1 MKATFIQRLLAY
13 LLDFIIIS
21 LIFSLITAGFKT
33 DNSISEKYDVLYEKL
48 MKEEI
53 TSKEYLN
60 DYTNLIY
67 ENQKANVIPN
77 TLNIVLIIVYFIVF
91 QYLNKGQTIGKKLM
105 KIKIVTQQKKEISLL
120 QMFIRSIMIYSIFS
134 GLTNILLFFNI
145 SKKLYM
151 SLYLIIGSIES
162 LILLLCAIFIL
173 YRNDKRTLHDIATK
187 TMVIK
192 A

>member
-13 LLDFIIIS
+13 LLDFIVIS

-77 TLNIVLIIVYFIVF
+77 TFNIVLIIVYFIIF

-105 KIKIVTQQKKEISLL
+105 KIKIVNDKKQEISLL

-134 GLTNILLFFNI
+134 GLTNILLLFNI

-173 YRNDKRTLHDIATK
+173 YRNDKRALHDIATK

>member
-21 LIFSLITAGFKT
+21 LIFSLITVGLKT
-33 DNSISEKYDVLYEKL
+33 DNSISKKYDDLYEKL

-67 ENQKANVIPN
+67 DNQKANVIPN

-105 KIKIVTQQKKEISLL
+105 KIKIVNDKKQEISLL

-134 GLTNILLFFNI
+134 GLTNILLFFNV
-145 SKKLYM
+145 SKKVYM

-173 YRNDKRTLHDIATK
+173 YRNDKRALHDIATK